1 MASLIADGV
10 PPSSILHVAFDDI
23 GSLEKPQDPILLIAR
38 WSENKVLVKTFN
50 ESARD
55 SQPAHLLFDEVQNLP
70 SWAPQIKHLVD
81 NHDVRA
87 LITGSSSL
95 RIESG
100 RDSLAGRI
108 TTFDLGAL
116 LLREIAAIRS
126 GSTIEPFWKDNGLES
141 LLHPDLWR
149 EANHRGVEDSHER
162 LRASRE
168 FSRRGAYPIAH
179 DRADVSWPAL
189 AGNLNET
196 VIKRAIQH
204 DLRMGSRGQK
214 RDEKLLEEV
223 FRLCCRYAG
232 QAPGQSVFVPEI
244 QQALAGNVGWNRIL
258 NYLRF

>member
-1 MASLIADGV
+1 MECRRHPFSMSPSTTSEASK
-10 PPSSILHVAFDDI
+10 
-23 GSLEKPQDPILLIAR
+23 SLRIPFCLSRGGP
-38 WSENKVLVKTFN
+38 N
-50 ESARD
+50 
-55 SQPAHLLFDEVQNLP
+55 LLFDEVQNLP

-179 DRADVSWPAL
+179 DRADV
-189 AGNLNET
+189 
-196 VIKRAIQH
+196 
-204 DLRMGSRGQK
+204 